1 MRHIHYPIWL
11 GAVATT
17 GNPAILIL
25 FTIETLARSVV
36 ITVVPLQALELLGDA
51 QKVSVLYF
59 AVSAGGLCGTLAVPW
74 LVRRLRRR
82 WVMSLAALCIT
93 AAAPLFASHT
103 VAGLVAGLFLHL
115 VGVAAV
121 SICLNLFVL
130 DHIPRKV
137 LTHFEPTRMLF
148 TGMAWI
154 VGPALGVY
162 LGNHVA
168 LWVPYA
174 ASAGFAL
181 TQLGYFWFLRMTEN
195 PMLTSATAPPPNPV
209 LFVRRYFSQPR
220 LALAWVLAVGRGG
233 WWGMF
238 FIYAPI
244 YAVTAGLGAD
254 AGGLIVSAGAA
265 SILVV
270 TFWGW
275 IGRRYG
281 IRRLMVGGYAATGL
295 LTLAVGA
302 AAGAPWLS
310 VALLI
315 TACFGACSIDG
326 AGNVPFLRAVRPR
339 ERPEMTTVY
348 ASYRDTARLSIPGI
362 FSLVLQVFALPAV
375 FVTSGLI
382 MLGMAH
388 LARYIPRRL

>member
-1 MRHIHYPIWL
+1 
-11 GAVATT
+11 
-17 GNPAILIL
+17 
-25 FTIETLARSVV
+25 
-36 ITVVPLQALELLGDA
+36 
-51 QKVSVLYF
+51 
-59 AVSAGGLCGTLAVPW
+59 
-74 LVRRLRRR
+74 
-82 WVMSLAALCIT
+82 
-93 AAAPLFASHT
+93 
-103 VAGLVAGLFLHL
+103 
-115 VGVAAV
+115 
-121 SICLNLFVL
+121 
-130 DHIPRKV
+130 
-137 LTHFEPTRMLF
+137 
-148 TGMAWI
+148 
-154 VGPALGVY
+154 
-162 LGNHVA
+162 
-168 LWVPYA
+168 
-174 ASAGFAL
+174 
-181 TQLGYFWFLRMTEN
+181 
-195 PMLTSATAPPPNPV
+195 
-209 LFVRRYFSQPR
+209 
-220 LALAWVLAVGRGG
+220 
-233 WWGMF
+233 MF
-238 FIYAPI
+238 FIYTPI

-281 IRRLMVGGYAATGL
+281 LRRLMVGGYAATGL
-295 LTLAVGA
+295 LPLAVGA

-310 VALLI
+310 VALLVA
-315 TACFGACSIDG
+315 ACFGACSIDG